1 MILITKLFQAL
12 KKLKNDESV
21 AIKDA
26 DNGETVVKWTL
37 HIMRQWVRNN
47 LTIKY
52 IQTSWSILWL

>member
-1 MILITKLFQAL
+1 MILITKFFQAL
-12 KKLKNDESV
+12 KKLKNGESI

-47 LTIKY
+47 LTIKF
-52 IQTSWSILWL
+52 I